1 MEFLGS
7 FSKRII
13 EEVEKCAVLK
23 LLKCATR
30 VRGVAFLQKHTNGKR
45 EDLKTEN

>member
-30 VRGVAFLQKHTNGKR
+30 RGVAFLQKHTNGKR